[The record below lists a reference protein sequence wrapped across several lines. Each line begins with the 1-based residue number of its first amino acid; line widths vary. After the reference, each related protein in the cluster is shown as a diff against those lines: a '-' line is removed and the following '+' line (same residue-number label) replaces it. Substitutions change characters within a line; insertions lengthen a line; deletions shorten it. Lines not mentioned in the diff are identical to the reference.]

1 MKRFAFSM
9 QKILDL
15 RENLQKQAEIELG
28 KANAEVAR
36 LERAIDTVDQKK
48 ASVTKAFD
56 AETNV
61 ATLSQIE
68 SHFFMLQQK
77 KEELA
82 EELEAAKDV
91 AEQKRDVMRQAMQ
104 RTKAL
109 GKLKESKAAD
119 WKKDA
124 QKDEELAADDVVRA
138 RR

>member
-36 LERAIDTVDQKK
+36 IERAIDAVEQKK
-48 ASVTKAFD
+48 DSVTKTFD
-56 AETNV
+56 RETNV

-68 SHFFMLQQK
+68 SHFFMLQK
-77 KEELA
+77 KKDELTG
-82 EELEAAKDV
+82 ELEAAQDV
-91 AEQKRDVMRQAMQ
+91 AQQKRNVMRQAMQ

-109 GKLKESKAAD
+109 DKLKESKAAD

>member
-1 MKRFAFSM
+1 M

-15 RENLQKQAEIELG
+15 RENLQKQAEIDLG
-28 KANAEVAR
+28 KANTEVAR
-36 LERAIDTVDQKK
+36 LERAIDTIDQKK

-56 AETNV
+56 GETNV

-77 KEELA
+77 RDELTG
-82 EELEAAKDV
+82 ELDVAKDV
-91 AEQKRDVMRQAMQ
+91 AEQKREVMRQAMQ
-104 RTKAL
+104 KRRAL
-109 GKLKESKAAD
+109 DNLKESKAAS

>member
-15 RENLQKQAEIELG
+15 RANLQKQAEIDLG

-36 LERAIDTVDQKK
+36 LERAIDNIEQKK

-56 AETNV
+56 GETNV

-77 KEELA
+77 KDELTD
-82 EELEAAKDV
+82 ELGAAQTV
-91 AEQKRDVMRQAMQ
+91 ADEKREMMRQAMQ

>member
-36 LERAIDTVDQKK
+36 IEREINTIEQKK
-48 ASVTKAFD
+48 DSVTKAFD
-56 AETNV
+56 GETNV

-77 KEELA
+77 KDELTG
-82 EELEAAKDV
+82 ELGAAQTV
-91 AEQKRDVMRQAMQ
+91 ADEKRQIMRQAMQ
-104 RTKAL
+104 KRRAL
-109 GKLKESKAAD
+109 DNLKESKAAD

-124 QKDEELAADDVVRA
+124 QKDE
-138 RR
+138 